1 MRVAVPLFHWIKRK
15 KKFYF
20 FVCKH
25 VKGWVRQQARKI
37 LSIQADMLFSL
48 DIATA
53 RKLFFTRENP
63 LCTPWKKL
71 LASSR
76 L

>member
-37 LSIQADMLFSL
+37 LSIQADMLFPSL
-48 DIATA
+48 LRPHASYFLREKIRFA
-53 RKLFFTRENP
+53 RHGR
-63 LCTPWKKL
+63 KL